1 MSVPMNSP
9 QTGRLSGR
17 ASAAF
22 TVISP
27 GRVNLI
33 GEHTDYNDGLVL
45 PMAIE
50 PHVRID
56 VFPRQDLWMELS
68 AGRRDE
74 APVRF
79 DLTRAIAPSDCSGSW
94 SAYPCGVVAGFQ
106 RLGWQIPGFE
116 ARVSATLPVGA
127 GLSSSA
133 ALEIGVAT
141 AIEVLCQTRL
151 TLEEKALLAQHAEHE
166 FAGVPCGI
174 MDQFAVTFG
183 RAGFAMLLDCRARTL
198 RYVELRRDSVSV
210 LVINSGVKHKLAD
223 GAYAKRRSECGA
235 AAKLLG
241 VSSLRE
247 VDSALWESKERVL
260 PDVERRRARH
270 VITEHRR
277 TMRFA
282 AALEDDNFEV
292 AGEEMYG
299 SHASLRDDYEVSCE
313 ELDLLVEEA
322 RGIEGVFGC
331 RMTGGGFGGC
341 AVALIQSAKAEAI
354 QEAFRRGY
362 RKVTGIEPT
371 TFVTKAANGA
381 ALLG

>member
-1 MSVPMNSP
+1 
-9 QTGRLSGR
+9 
-17 ASAAF
+17 
-22 TVISP
+22 VISP

-56 VFPRQDLWMELS
+56 VSPRQDPWMELS
-68 AGRRDE
+68 TGRQDE
-74 APVRF
+74 APLRF
-79 DLTRAIAPSDCSGSW
+79 DLTRAISPSDCSGSW

-106 RLGWQIPGFE
+106 GLGWQVPGFE

-133 ALEIGVAT
+133 ALEVGFAT
-141 AIEVLCQTRL
+141 AIEALCQTRL
-151 TLEEKALLAQHAEHE
+151 TLEEKALLAQSAEHE

-183 RAGFAMLLDCRARTL
+183 KAGFAMLLDCRSRTL
-198 RYVELRRDSVSV
+198 RHVQLREDSVSV
-210 LVINSGVKHKLAD
+210 LVINSGVKHRLAD
-223 GAYAKRRSECGA
+223 SAYAKRRSECDS

-247 VDSALWESKERVL
+247 VDSALWESKERGL

-277 TMRFA
+277 TMGFA
-282 AALEDDNFEV
+282 AALEDGDFEA

-299 SHASLRDDYEVSCE
+299 SHASLRGDYEVSCE
-313 ELDLLVEEA
+313 ELDLLVEKA

-341 AVALIQSAKAEAI
+341 AVALIRSAKAQAI
-354 QEAFRRGY
+354 QDAFRRGY
-362 RKVTGIEPT
+362 REATGIDPSM
-371 TFVTKAANGA
+371 FVTRAANGA